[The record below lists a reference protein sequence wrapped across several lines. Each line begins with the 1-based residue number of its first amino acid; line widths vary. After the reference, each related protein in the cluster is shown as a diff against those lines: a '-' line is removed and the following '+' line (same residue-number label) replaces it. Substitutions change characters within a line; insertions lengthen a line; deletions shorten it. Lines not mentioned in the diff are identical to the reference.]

1 MPRAPKRALNMSR
14 WRAGAVDNIAG
25 AQTGQV
31 ARQRYKPLLR
41 KLKPLK
47 MPDISVINA
56 AAGAGVNMAL
66 RCDIVIAFRN
76 APRGQAF
83 CRLGLT
89 ADRGGR

>member
-14 WRAGAVDNIAG
+14 WRAGAVDNTAR

-31 ARQRYKPLLR
+31 ARQRYKALLR

-47 MPDISVINA
+47 MPDIAVINA
-56 AAGAGVNMAL
+56 AAGAGVNMTL

-76 APRGQAF
+76 ASCGQAF
-83 CRLGLT
+83 CRIGL
-89 ADRGGR
+89 A

>member
-14 WRAGAVDNIAG
+14 WRAGAVDNTAG

-56 AAGAGVNMAL
+56 AAGAGVNMVL